1 MEHVSSPG
9 LFAVNFQKAWPWAA
23 ATLSGL
29 LLAMCFAPVGWG
41 SLAWIALTPLVAAVW
56 FSEEP
61 SRFRGLRLFFLGYV
75 CGLVYFVG
83 SLHWLWTVTIP
94 GWLLL
99 GSFLAIYPGVWAVFL
114 GLVAKPRPREGD
126 ELPVWFRSRSNFLA
140 AALAASAWVVL
151 EWVRGT
157 LFSGFGWNGLGV
169 ALVDNLPMIQFAD
182 ITGVGGVSF
191 LLVMVNVVAVVTVV
205 RLRMEILRKKMRAHY
220 DFSLTVVLVA
230 AAFSY
235 GARTLLTPPPA
246 SEKLTFGA
254 VQANVPISQK
264 RDPAQ
269 EDQILA
275 LHARLSEFV
284 FVQKPDLL
292 IWPEAAT
299 PQPLFLNQKTW
310 EAVRGVAERHDGD
323 FLLGT
328 VHYEERGDFNS
339 AVLLT
344 QRGTDAQIYHKMH
357 LVPFGEYVP
366 LRKSFPVFAWIVGD
380 IVPEDFDFGPTAS
393 VLELSS
399 KPFKIGP
406 LICFEDTLAYL
417 ARQFV
422 HGGAQVFVTVTNNAW
437 FLRSAGSEQHRA
449 NAVFRTIENR
459 IPMIRA
465 ANTGVTCAIDRF
477 GRETHRLQEADGNT
491 FFEGFLVG
499 SVQIASTPS
508 LTFYTRHGD
517 VFTLL
522 CFAVAAL
529 ATAGAIAKKLPR
541 KP

>member
-1 MEHVSSPG
+1 M
-9 LFAVNFQKAWPWAA
+9 NFQKAWPWAA
-23 ATLSGL
+23 AVLSGL
-29 LLAMCFAPVGWG
+29 LLAMCFAPFGFG
-41 SLAWIALTPLVAAVW
+41 SLAWVALTPLIAAVW
-56 FSEEP
+56 FSEP
-61 SRFRGLRLFFLGYV
+61 PARYRALRLFFLGYV

-99 GSFLAIYPGVWAVFL
+99 GAFLAIYPAIWTMFL
-114 GLVAKPRPREGD
+114 GLVAKPKPRAND
-126 ELPVWFRSRSNFLA
+126 ESPVWFRSRSNLFAAVLA
-140 AALAASAWVVL
+140 SSAWVAL

-169 ALVDNLPMIQFAD
+169 ALVENLPMIQFAD
-182 ITGVGGVSF
+182 ITGVAGVSF
-191 LLVMVNVVAVVTVV
+191 LLVMVNVVAVITVV

-235 GARTLLTPPPA
+235 GARVLLAPPPE
-246 SEKLTFGA
+246 SEELTFGA
-254 VQANVPISQK
+254 VQANVPISEK

-269 EDQILA
+269 EDEILA
-275 LHARLSEFV
+275 LHTRLSEFV
-284 FVQKPDLL
+284 IVQKPDLL

-310 EAVRGVAERHDGD
+310 EAVRDVAERHDGD

-344 QRGTDAQIYHKMH
+344 NHGADAQIYHKMH

-380 IVPEDFDFGPTAS
+380 LVPEDFDFGPTAT
-393 VLELSS
+393 VLELTS

-422 HGGAQVFVTVTNNAW
+422 LGGAQAFVIVTNNAW

-465 ANTGVTCAIDRF
+465 ANTGVTCAIDQY

-499 SVQIASTPS
+499 SVRIATTAKP
-508 LTFYTRHGD
+508 TFYTLNGD
-517 VFTLL
+517 LFTQI
-522 CFAVAAL
+522 CFLVAAL
-529 ATAGAIAKKLPR
+529 ATVMAIAQKLAR

>member
-1 MEHVSSPG
+1 MT
-9 LFAVNFQKAWPWAA
+9 LQKAWPWGAA
-23 ATLSGL
+23 ALSGL
-29 LLAMCFAPVGWG
+29 LLAMCFAPFGFG
-41 SLAWIALTPLVAAVW
+41 SLVWVALTPLIAAVW
-56 FSEEP
+56 FSEPP
-61 SRFRGLRLFFLGYV
+61 SRHATLRLFLLGYIS
-75 CGLVYFVG
+75 GLGYFVG

-99 GSFLAIYPGVWAVFL
+99 GAFLAIYPGIWTLFL
-114 GLVAKPRPREGD
+114 GLVAKPGPREND
-126 ELPVWFRSRSNFLA
+126 ELPVWFRSRTNLLA
-140 AALAASAWVVL
+140 AALASSAWVAL

-157 LFSGFGWNGLGV
+157 LFSGFGWNGLGI
-169 ALVDNLPMIQFAD
+169 ALVDNLPLIQFAD

-191 LLVMVNVVAVVTVV
+191 LVMMVNVVAVITIV

-235 GARTLLTPPPA
+235 GARVILTPPPE
-246 SEKLTFGA
+246 SGELTFGA
-254 VQANVPISQK
+254 IQANVPISEK

-269 EDQILA
+269 EDEILA
-275 LHARLSEFV
+275 LHARLSEFA

-292 IWPEAAT
+292 VWPEAAT
-299 PQPLFLNQKTW
+299 PQPLFLNEKTW
-310 EAVRGVAERHDGD
+310 EAVHEVAERHAGD

-328 VHYEERGDFNS
+328 VHYDERGDYNS
-339 AVLLT
+339 AVLFT
-344 QRGTDAQIYHKMH
+344 KSDRDPQIYHKMH

-393 VLELSS
+393 VFELSS

-422 HGGAQVFVTVTNNAW
+422 QGGAQVFVVVTNNAW

-465 ANTGVTCAIDRF
+465 ANTGVTCAIDRY
-477 GRETHRLQEADGNT
+477 GRETHRLQETDGNT

-499 SVQIASTPS
+499 SVRIATSAKP
-508 LTFYTRHGD
+508 TFYTLNGD
-517 VFTLL
+517 LFTHICLL
-522 CFAVAAL
+522 VSAL
-529 ATAGAIAKKLPR
+529 ATGITMAKHVFR